1 MVRTGDYLL
10 LVQGQDD
17 KAVLTSVRVERI
29 EPLTVSCPSNDAT
42 DTLTVGSRITLIMR
56 GDVPESHAI
65 ATVRSITRFGR
76 SHVIEVDQAK
86 WVQFDR
92 RRAPRYPVNLTGELT
107 LVKEEGG
114 EPGFQRVPAHI
125 ADLSDVGCKL
135 ECQTPLERGSLV
147 ALRIL
152 NPDGE
157 GDFKFLAIVT
167 RSNTKPS
174 WAGLEFFDYSGNT
187 RFRLSRYLSTLSGA
201 A

>member
-1 MVRTGDYLL
+1 MVRTGDFLL
-10 LVQGQDD
+10 LVQGQGD
-17 KAVLTSVRVERI
+17 KPTLTTVRVE
-29 EPLTVSCPSNDAT
+29 ETDPLTLSCPSNEAT
-42 DTLTVGSRITLIMR
+42 DGLTVGSRITLIMR

-65 ATVRSITRFGR
+65 ATVRSITRFGM

-92 RRAPRYPVNLTGELT
+92 RRAPRYPVNLKGEVT
-107 LVKEEGG
+107 VVTEEGG
-114 EPGFQRVPAHI
+114 EPGFQRIPTHI
-125 ADLSDVGCKL
+125 VDLSDVGCRL
-135 ECQTPLERGSLV
+135 ESEAPLERGTLV
-147 ALRIL
+147 ALRIF

-167 RSNTKPS
+167 RAHIKPA

-187 RFRLSRYLSTLSGA
+187 RFRLSRYLNTLSGA